1 MVAVRVMAPV
11 KVALVAAPTYFAL
24 RSPPRTPDDLA
35 RHSCVRTRPRAM
47 SWELEVDGKTRRVAV
62 NGPLIVNNIDL
73 SVRAAVDGLGIA
85 YAAEAV
91 VEPFLRSGQLVRV
104 LEKWSPTLEGVVLY
118 YPGRRQVPAAL
129 RAFIDM
135 IRTPAG
141 AAGGR
146 SARRENAKS

>member
-1 MVAVRVMAPV
+1 MIALRLMAPV
-11 KVALVAAPTYFAL
+11 KVALVGAPTYFAL

-35 RHSCVRTRPRAM
+35 RHSCLRVRPRLL
-47 SWELEVDGKTRRVAV
+47 SWQLEVDGKLRRIAV

-73 SVRAAVDGLGIA
+73 SVRAALDGLGIA
-85 YAAEAV
+85 YAVEAV

-104 LEKWSPTLEGVVLY
+104 LDKWSPSLEGVVLY
-118 YPGRRQVPAAL
+118 YSGRRQVPAAL

-135 IRTPAG
+135 IRAPAV

-146 SARRENAKS
+146 SGGRETK